1 MASLFKIDKEV
12 FMEERDLVKIAKRE
26 NNKKRGYLVVNPLQ
40 GKHIP
45 VSSTKALEV
54 FSQLG
59 SLLKQYDRG
68 STLLVGFAETATAIG
83 AQIAIELGMDYVQ
96 TTRENVEGASYFA
109 FEESH
114 SHATE
119 QKLVK
124 DRMEKEGKYQQV
136 IFVEDEVTTG
146 NTILSAID
154 AMEKLGQRKQ
164 KYAVASILNGMDGEA
179 LARFESK
186 GISVNYLAKTNHSD
200 YQTIAD
206 SYQGNGDYHI
216 AEGKKF
222 AIECINIFYS
232 VDPRRWITGQEYQKV
247 CEKLWE
253 ATKSKVKSGST
264 LVLGTE
270 ECMYPAL
277 YIAKEI
283 EKVTKTTVRCHAT
296 TRSPIM
302 VSKEKEY
309 PLHQRWELPSLYEKD
324 RKTFVY
330 DLTKYDQVLIVTD
343 AENPTEEG
351 IAALVEA
358 LYSVGNENVTLV
370 RWCRK

>member
-1 MASLFKIDKEV
+1 MKESD
-12 FMEERDLVKIAKRE
+12 FVKIAKRE

-40 GKHIP
+40 GKHVP
-45 VSSTKALEV
+45 VSPTRALQL

-59 SLLKQYDRG
+59 SLLKEYDRE
-68 STLLVGFAETATAIG
+68 STLLIGFAETATAIG

-96 TTRENVEGASYFA
+96 TTREYVEGASYFA

-124 DRMEKEGKYQQV
+124 DRMEKEGKYKQV
-136 IFVEDEVTTG
+136 IFIEDEVTTG
-146 NTILSAID
+146 NTILHAIT

-164 KYAVASILNGMDGEA
+164 KYAVASILNGMDRET
-179 LARFESK
+179 LARFESR
-186 GISVNYLAKTNHSD
+186 GISVHYLAKTNHSD

-216 AEGKKF
+216 VEGKNF
-222 AIECINIFYS
+222 SIECINTFYS
-232 VDPRRWITGQEYQKV
+232 VDPRRLTTGQEYQKA

-253 ATKSKVKSGST
+253 ATKGKVQSGST

-277 YIAKEI
+277 YIAKKI
-283 EKVTKTTVRCHAT
+283 EDTKTTVRCHAT
-296 TRSPIM
+296 TRSPIV

-309 PLHQRWELPSLYEKD
+309 PLHQRWELPSLYEKN

-330 DLTKYDQVLIVTD
+330 DLAKYDQVLIVTD

-351 IAALVEA
+351 IAALGEA

-370 RWCRK
+370 RWCK

>member
-1 MASLFKIDKEV
+1 
-12 FMEERDLVKIAKRE
+12 MEQSDFVKIAKRE

-40 GKHIP
+40 GKHVP
-45 VSSTKALEV
+45 ASPTKALQL

-59 SLLKQYDRG
+59 SLLKEYDRE

-96 TTRENVEGASYFA
+96 TTRENVEGASYFVFA
-109 FEESH
+109 ESH

-124 DRMEKEGKYQQV
+124 DRIEKEGKYKQV

-146 NTILSAID
+146 NTIFHAIT
-154 AMEKLGQRKQ
+154 AMKRGSQSKRR
-164 KYAVASILNGMDGEA
+164 YAVASILNGMSGEV
-179 LARFESK
+179 LARFENRNIPVHYLVKTDHSK
-186 GISVNYLAKTNHSD
+186 YT
-200 YQTIAD
+200 TIAD
-206 SYQGNGDYHI
+206 SYQGDGIYHTTV
-216 AEGKKF
+216 GKKF
-222 AIECINIFYS
+222 AIECINTFYNI
-232 VDPRRWITGQEYQKV
+232 DPRRLTTGQEYQKA

-253 ATKSKVKSGST
+253 ATKSRVRSGST
-264 LVLGTE
+264 IVLGTE

-277 YIAKEI
+277 YIAKKI
-283 EKVTKTTVRCHAT
+283 EDTKTTVRCHAT
-296 TRSPIM
+296 TRSPIV

-330 DLTKYDQVLIVTD
+330 DLAKYDQVLIVTD

-358 LYSVGNENVTLV
+358 LQSVGNEKIMMV
-370 RWCRK
+370 RWCK

>member
-1 MASLFKIDKEV
+1 
-12 FMEERDLVKIAKRE
+12 MEQQESDFVKIAKRE
-26 NNKKRGYLVVNPLQ
+26 NNKKRGYLVINSLQ
-40 GKHIP
+40 GKHVP
-45 VSSTKALEV
+45 VSPTKALEI

-59 SLLKQYDRG
+59 RLLRQYDRE

-83 AQIAIELGMDYVQ
+83 AQIAIDLGMDYVQ
-96 TTRENVEGASYFA
+96 TTREHVEGASYWF

-124 DRMEKEGKYQQV
+124 DRIEKEGKYKQV
-136 IFVEDEVTTG
+136 IFIEDEVTTG
-146 NTILSAID
+146 NTILHAVD
-154 AMEKLGQRKQ
+154 AMEKTSQ
-164 KYAVASILNGMDGEA
+164 KYAVASILNGMDKEA
-179 LARFESK
+179 LARFENK
-186 GISVNYLAKTNHSD
+186 GISVHYLAKTDHRG
-200 YQTIAD
+200 YTKVAD
-206 SYQGNGDYHI
+206 SYRGDGIYH
-216 AEGKKF
+216 EERRENF
-222 AIECINIFYS
+222 SIECINTFYS
-232 VDPRRWITGQEYQKV
+232 VDPRRLTTGQEYQKA
-247 CEKLWE
+247 CEELWKT
-253 ATKSKVKSGST
+253 TKSRVHSGST

-277 YIAKEI
+277 YIAKKI
-283 EKVTKTTVRCHAT
+283 EDAKTTVRCHAT
-296 TRSPIM
+296 TRSPIV

-309 PLHQRWELPSLYEKD
+309 PLHQRWELPSLYERG

-330 DLTKYDQVLIVTD
+330 DLAKYDQVLIVTD

-358 LYSVGNENVTLV
+358 LQSVGNEKIMMV